1 MGTTARGML
10 QGGNRR
16 RLAGVLVLAA
26 VFSLPAAQFARAGLT
41 GAATPAAAA
50 GAPTASAAGDVR
62 LLEPA
67 PWQAY
72 RAGGRVDVVAATAA
86 ASCTVVW
93 HDGTAETVPAQ
104 RGACAASRV
113 VDRPGLYAVSVT
125 APGDVAGTPVPVV
138 AYDPHAGPA
147 RGSGVT
153 GGIRY
158 SVEAG
163 YVPWRRS
170 PAATGAGAFDGPG
183 GLSAR
188 VAGVDWVLV
197 TPERTTAVRGTAVA
211 TDGTAYGF
219 VLYGDGNDGSDGLR
233 LAWWSPR

>member
-1 MGTTARGML
+1 MWASEAVRGER
-10 QGGNRR
+10 RR

-26 VFSLPAAQFARAGLT
+26 LFSLPAVEYARAGHIG
-41 GAATPAAAA
+41 GAATPGAAAA
-50 GAPTASAAGDVR
+50 SGTAGTTGPVR

-67 PWQAY
+67 PWQAF
-72 RAGGRVDVVAATAA
+72 RAGATVDVVATVDTS
-86 ASCTVVW
+86 SCTVVW
-93 HDGTAETVPAQ
+93 HDGTAETVPAR
-104 RGACAASRV
+104 RGTCAASRV
-113 VDRPGLYAVSVT
+113 VHRPGVYAVSVT
-125 APGDVAGTPVPVV
+125 APGAVTGSPVPVV

-153 GGIRY
+153 DGIRY

-170 PAATGAGAFDGPG
+170 PAATGAGAFDLPG

-211 TDGTAYGF
+211 TDGTSYGF
-219 VLYGDGNDGSDGLR
+219 VLYGDGGGGGDRLH
-233 LAWWSPR
+233 LAWWAPQ